1 MDSAREYR
9 ILGPLE
15 VLAADG
21 PVPLGGPKQ
30 RALLALLLLNANRVV
45 ARERLVDELWGERPP
60 ETAVETVQVY
70 VSRLRKLLP
79 ADALVTRPPGY
90 LLAVE
95 PTTIDLARFERLVA
109 DARGA
114 PPQRASALLREAL
127 ELWRGPALAEFEDE
141 PFARVERERLDDLRL
156 TALEHR
162 IEADLALGRDA
173 ELVGELEALITE
185 QPHRERLRAQ
195 LMLALYRA
203 GRQAQALTAYRR
215 ARAALDE
222 LGLEPN
228 QALKQLE
235 QQILRQDPSLDLRRD
250 RPLLADGRI
259 PLPAVFVP
267 TSPFPF
273 VGRERELAALRTALE
288 RAESGEGGVVLLT
301 GEAGAG
307 KTRLIRELA
316 HQAVADGVLVLY
328 GSSDAAV
335 TTPYQPL
342 REWLAFLLRVCD
354 PDLLAESLSDGP
366 SRLLRNLTHFERGDP
381 EADRYEL
388 QTATAELARRMG
400 SLQPLLLVADDLHW
414 ADSATLQ
421 LVCLLAR
428 TAPEAR
434 LLVLA
439 AFRDPGE
446 EIGPALADARASL
459 SRMDSVTRLMVGNL
473 SDEEVG
479 VFLRT
484 SANAEPTQDLV
495 SAIGELTDGTPLL
508 LCELWRE
515 LRESDGIEV
524 GNTVRL
530 TRPVAEL
537 RAPERIRAIVRQRL
551 ARLSPGTSGLVD
563 LAAVAGPRF
572 ELNVLAEAAVL
583 HMDELADALDEATL
597 YGILDELSGRTP
609 VYRFTHELVR
619 RAIYDRISGI
629 RRAELHLRVGE
640 ALERV
645 HAADPAQAAAEL
657 AHHFTLAA
665 PVGGTERA
673 VDYNLQAAE
682 AATAAAAFEESAARL
697 ASALELG
704 IEDARERA
712 RVQVQLGWLLA
723 EIGRL
728 PESRDLLDKAHET
741 ATRLGDRGLAA
752 HARVEDAWQSH
763 RHAVFDVERVRSTAL
778 DAIATFAEL
787 GDTRGLAKA
796 RTLLAIAYDT
806 GGGRYEAALA
816 ELEQALLEA
825 DACGDEFIRNRVIT
839 RLVMNLTAGPTPV
852 EEAIRRCEELRRA
865 SSGRPVLGARIE
877 RCLSLLCAMAARA
890 EEARDHE
897 RRASTVLDQLP
908 HGEEMA
914 SRRIVAN
921 THLLL
926 AETAAAEQQLLA
938 MWERFGNEREG
949 GSYMGAFTAV
959 MLALLCCDEGRW
971 ADAEQWLARAAGVP
985 WPAASPP
992 GILGPAARARVAAH
1006 RGELDEALT
1015 LAHRAVELADR
1026 TDSLNWRARV
1036 WLALAEVLQTCG
1048 RTEEADAAIKT
1059 AIGLYEQKGNVTA
1072 AARAARSAV
1081 RS

>member
-1 MDSAREYR
+1 
-9 ILGPLE
+9 
-15 VLAADG
+15 
-21 PVPLGGPKQ
+21 
-30 RALLALLLLNANRVV
+30 
-45 ARERLVDELWGERPP
+45 
-60 ETAVETVQVY
+60 
-70 VSRLRKLLP
+70 
-79 ADALVTRPPGY
+79 
-90 LLAVE
+90 
-95 PTTIDLARFERLVA
+95 
-109 DARGA
+109 
-114 PPQRASALLREAL
+114 
-127 ELWRGPALAEFEDE
+127 
-141 PFARVERERLDDLRL
+141 
-156 TALEHR
+156 
-162 IEADLALGRDA
+162 
-173 ELVGELEALITE
+173 
-185 QPHRERLRAQ
+185 
-195 LMLALYRA
+195 
-203 GRQAQALTAYRR
+203 
-215 ARAALDE
+215 
-222 LGLEPN
+222 
-228 QALKQLE
+228 
-235 QQILRQDPSLDLRRD
+235 
-250 RPLLADGRI
+250 
-259 PLPAVFVP
+259 
-267 TSPFPF
+267 
-273 VGRERELAALRTALE
+273 
-288 RAESGEGGVVLLT
+288 
-301 GEAGAG
+301 
-307 KTRLIRELA
+307 
-316 HQAVADGVLVLY
+316 
-328 GSSDAAV
+328 
-335 TTPYQPL
+335 
-342 REWLAFLLRVCD
+342 
-354 PDLLAESLSDGP
+354 
-366 SRLLRNLTHFERGDP
+366 
-381 EADRYEL
+381 
-388 QTATAELARRMG
+388 
-400 SLQPLLLVADDLHW
+400 
-414 ADSATLQ
+414 
-421 LVCLLAR
+421 
-428 TAPEAR
+428 
-434 LLVLA
+434 
-439 AFRDPGE
+439 
-446 EIGPALADARASL
+446 
-459 SRMDSVTRLMVGNL
+459 
-473 SDEEVG
+473 
-479 VFLRT
+479 
-484 SANAEPTQDLV
+484 
-495 SAIGELTDGTPLL
+495 
-508 LCELWRE
+508 
-515 LRESDGIEV
+515 
-524 GNTVRL
+524 
-530 TRPVAEL
+530 
-537 RAPERIRAIVRQRL
+537 
-551 ARLSPGTSGLVD
+551 VD

-572 ELNVLAEAAVL
+572 ELSVLAEAAAL
-583 HMDELADALDEATL
+583 HMDELADSLDEAKL
-597 YGILDELSGRTP
+597 YGILDELSGPAP

-645 HAADPAQAAAEL
+645 HAADPAQAAAGL

-682 AATAAAAFEESAARL
+682 AATAVAAFEESAARL

-723 EIGRL
+723 EVGRL

-741 ATRLGDRGLAA
+741 AMRLGDRGLAA

-763 RHAVFDVERVRSTAL
+763 RHAAFDVERVHSTAL

-806 GGGRYEAALA
+806 GRGRYEAALA

-839 RLVMNLTAGPTPV
+839 RLVMNLMAGPTRV

-865 SSGRPVLGARIE
+865 SSGRPVLEARIE

-938 MWERFGNEREG
+938 MWERFGNERQG
-949 GSYMGAFTAV
+949 AGSYMGAFTAT

-971 ADAEQWLARAAGVP
+971 ADAGQWLASAACVP

-992 GILGPAARARVAAH
+992 GMLGPAARARVAAH

-1015 LAHRAVELADR
+1015 LAHHAVELADR

-1036 WLALAEVLQTCG
+1036 WLALAEVLQACG

-1081 RS
+1081 GS